1 MDPSEQG
8 IPIQFIPPE
17 ALEGTKGVVWLARD
31 GRRTTTQVAT
41 NVRYTLRMTP
51 NSKNALGQTVIL
63 PPSWQGTLE
72 VSRKHSYLQPHTE
85 IVLTMDDGRQLSG
98 YIRRLRGL
106 RTHRADV
113 TVNGWLEEWR

>member
-1 MDPSEQG
+1 MDPSDQG

-17 ALEGTKGVVWLARD
+17 ALEGTQGVVWLAQD

-51 NSKNALGQTVIL
+51 NSRNALGQTIIL

-72 VSRKHSYLQPHTE
+72 VSRKDSFLQPHTE

-98 YIRRLRGL
+98 YIRSIKGL
-106 RTHRADV
+106 RTQRADV

>member
-1 MDPSEQG
+1 MDPSDQG

-17 ALEGTKGVVWLARD
+17 ALEGTRGVVWLASD
-31 GRRTTTQVAT
+31 GRRTTTQIAT

-51 NSKNALGQTVIL
+51 NSRNALGQTVIL

-72 VSRKHSYLQPHTE
+72 VSRKESFLQPHTE

-98 YIRRLRGL
+98 YIRSLKGL
-106 RTHRADV
+106 RTQRADV
-113 TVNGWLEEWR
+113 TVNGWLEDWR